1 MRVAVIGDA
10 HGNLPA
16 LEAVL
21 RDANRRRP
29 NAIWNLGDLIG
40 YGPHP
45 EEVVQRLKSRKIAS
59 IAGNFDERVLGWRP
73 DPPAKDGGSADRW
86 LAAGWAREN
95 LSENS
100 LAFLKA
106 LPPERRRKHEG
117 HSLLLTHGSPAS
129 RTERLEPTTSPK
141 RLRELAAIAKADI
154 VLCGHSHIPWARN
167 VDGVWFVNPGG
178 VGRSD
183 DGDPRASYALL
194 ELNEGSVRITHRR
207 VAYDVA
213 SVANAI
219 RRLGLP
225 EVFARMILE
234 SKPLERALKDPAAP
248 REHAETLQRVLRLA
262 RRCRY
267 EIGHAHQVTR
277 LSMDLFNVLRGLH
290 GLGARPRRWLQYAAV
305 LHDVGWIEGAKGHNK
320 ASLRIIESARDLGLP
335 SRERRIIGS
344 VARYHR
350 GPHPKGRHRAYA
362 SLAGRDRRVVA
373 KLAAILRVADGLDR
387 THRNV
392 VADVSARETARRVHI
407 VCKVRGSSQQE
418 QRIALEKG
426 RLLQEIFGREL
437 VITCR
442 RL

>member
-16 LEAVL
+16 LDAVL

-29 NAIWNLGDLIG
+29 DAIWNLGDLVG

-45 EEVVQRLKSRKIAS
+45 EEVVQRLKSRKIGS
-59 IAGNFDERVLGWRP
+59 IAGNFDERVLEWRP

-100 LAFLKA
+100 LVFLKS
-106 LPPERRRKHEG
+106 LPPERRGKHEG
-117 HSLLLTHGSPAS
+117 LSLLLTHGSPAS
-129 RTERLEPTTSPK
+129 RTERLEPTTSQK

-154 VLCGHSHIPWARN
+154 ILCGHSHIAWARN

-178 VGRSD
+178 MGRSD

-194 ELNEGSVRITHRR
+194 DLHNGSVRIRHRR
-207 VAYDVA
+207 VSYDVA

-225 EVFARMILE
+225 EAFARMFLE
-234 SKPLERALKDPAAP
+234 SKPLERVLKDSPA
-248 REHAETLQRVLRLA
+248 RRLQSDTLDRVLRLA

-277 LSMDLFNVLRGLH
+277 LSMDLFDELRNLH
-290 GLGARPRRWLQYAAV
+290 GLGARPGRWLQYAAI

-320 ASLRIIESARDLGLP
+320 ASLRIIESARDLALP
-335 SRERRIIGS
+335 SRERRIIAS

-350 GPHPKGRHRAYA
+350 GPHPKDRHRAYA
-362 SLAGRDRRVVA
+362 SLASRDRLVVS

-392 VADVSARETARRVHI
+392 VANVSARTTARRVHI
-407 VCKVRGSSQQE
+407 FCRVRGPAQEE
-418 QRIALEKG
+418 QRVALEKG
-426 RLLQEIFGREL
+426 RLLQEVFDREL